1 MRRETGG
8 SSHRSDASNLPC
20 LRPLNH
26 GLSCFCCVYAVQE
39 GDVPEFRRHR
49 LAGKQADLDVF
60 SEVCG
65 HFYVAAGRWAA
76 KRRLGELKVGGA
88 VLTNCIS
95 CHNHHHSPVQA
106 ATSPDLGSILAV
118 SQRCSKRCQKT
129 DTQTQTDRYTDTERE
144 RMEHKWELVESS
156 RTPVCRWAT
165 ARCAPVSCVL
175 AATSHSHLLSPVA
188 EKARFSSW
196 RRHSRA
202 LATAWH
208 EARRMASAPV
218 LMPGA

>member
-1 MRRETGG
+1 MPPDCAEQVDAVTRREAFKNSVRWRRTTRSWTRRRLRRETGG
-8 SSHRSDASNLPC
+8 SSHRSDASNLLC

-76 KRRLGELKVGGA
+76 KRRLAELTVGGA

-95 CHNHHHSPVQA
+95 CHNHHHSPVEA
-106 ATSPDLGSILAV
+106 TTSPDLGSILAGG
-118 SQRCSKRCQKT
+118 
-129 DTQTQTDRYTDTERE
+129 ERHARGHE
-144 RMEHKWELVESS
+144 DA
-156 RTPVCRWAT
+156 CRG
-165 ARCAPVSCVL
+165 RQV
-175 AATSHSHLLSPVA
+175 
-188 EKARFSSW
+188 
-196 RRHSRA
+196 A
-202 LATAWH
+202 LATVLTPP
-208 EARRMASAPV
+208 APQPHDQ
-218 LMPGA
+218 LSMG